1 VGAKKTDSGM
11 KSVKSRW
18 RRKITKKIK
27 TRALHSNKEDNLVG
41 EEINRNQTES
51 GDSKWFLH

>member
-1 VGAKKTDSGM
+1 VKKTDSGM

-18 RRKITKKIK
+18 RRKITKKIM

-51 GDSKWFLH
+51 GDSEWFLY